1 MRKAA
6 KLFTASL
13 VLLLSAAVA
22 FAQNITVKGTVSD
35 AATGEPLPGA
45 MVIVQGT
52 SKGVSVQ
59 ADGSYSISVP
69 ANATLQFSLQG
80 YLEQIQPVN
89 GQASINVALSIDS
102 QLLEETIIIGYGTST
117 KSSFTGSAAMVKSDA
132 IEKKVATSVTS
143 ALAGAT
149 AGVQMYSSSGDP
161 ASGSSGSIRIRGFG
175 SMSASNAPLIILD
188 GTPYDG
194 AISDINPNDVESM
207 TVLKDASAAAIYGN
221 RGANGVV
228 LITTKKGNPGEA
240 QVRFDGRFG
249 VNTRLIPQY
258 DVITEPGEYYET
270 WYKLLYNQYLY
281 AGHTPTESYA
291 YADANLFDKDKG
303 GLGYQVFTVP
313 QGEKLIGTNFKLNP
327 NATLGY
333 SDGDYYYTPD
343 DWYNE
348 TFHTGYRQEYNVS
361 ASGATQRF
369 NYYASAGFLNNGG
382 IIDNSGY
389 KRYTGRVNAEYQAKD
404 WIRLN
409 TSMSFTHTDSESV
422 SGAGDWGSSGNLFYI
437 VNNIAPIY
445 PLYVRKVDANGKPY
459 LYKEDGRQIY
469 DANQT
474 NFQRP
479 SIVGNAV
486 RDNKYNDSKSYR
498 DEITGKWGII
508 ATPLKGLSLTANVA
522 ATAYNGRGR
531 TLGSP
536 FASAS
541 SVEGSSS
548 VSHARSFYVNQQY
561 LADYKVK
568 FAEKHSLDLLLGFE
582 QYKVTS
588 QSLSGYNDH
597 LFNPLN
603 GELNNADGTKN
614 RKASSSTGYYMTQGV
629 FSRLQYDFAGKYFLS
644 ASLRRDASSRFA
656 EGHRWGNFWSAGLA
670 WLVSEEGFLKDASWV
685 DMLKFK
691 VSYGSQGNDDIGGS
705 YPYADQ
711 YSHSYDEDKKAYSVV
726 LDYKGNKELTW
737 ETNNNFNVGTDF
749 ELLHG
754 YLNGTL
760 DLFARKTVNLLYSRN
775 VPLSAGNPTGVI
787 PVNVGSM
794 LNSGFEL
801 TLDGLILNTKH
812 VNWTW
817 NANISHYKNK
827 ILELDSTVPEEGL
840 KGSNRII
847 KEGGS
852 LYDAYLRKYA
862 GVDKATGK
870 ALYWHHVDQKDHD
883 DNKYL
888 NYAVGTDV
896 KTSTFSE
903 ASQYNLGTILP
914 KVYGGFGTTVNAF
927 GFDFSIQCAYQLGG
941 KYYDGTYQ
949 TLMMTDAANCA
960 GQNIHRDIL
969 KSWTPENPDSDIPR
983 MDGNS
988 DVAQT
993 AVDRFLVSSNYL
1005 SINNATLGYTLPAS
1019 LVSKAKLA
1027 SVRIYVAGDNIA
1039 VLSARKGIDPRFSV
1053 GIGSFTS
1060 GSGINSSSY
1069 SALRTLTG
1077 GITITF

>member
-13 VLLLSAAVA
+13 VLLLSAAFS
-22 FAQNITVKGTVSD
+22 FAQNITVKGTVTD

-52 SKGVSVQ
+52 SRGVSVQ
-59 ADGSYSISVP
+59 GDGSYSISVP
-69 ANATLQFSLQG
+69 SNGSLQFSLQG

-102 QLLEETIIIGYGTST
+102 QLLEETIIVGYGTST

-143 ALAGAT
+143 ALAGTT

-161 ASGSSGSIRIRGFG
+161 ASGGSGSIRIRGFG
-175 SMSASNAPLIILD
+175 SMSASNAPLIVLD

-249 VNTRLIPQY
+249 INNRLIPQY

-270 WYKLLYNQYLY
+270 WYKLLYNKYLY
-281 AGHTPTESYA
+281 SGHTPAESYA
-291 YADANLFDKDKG
+291 YADQYLFDAKNG

-313 QGEKLIGTNFKLNP
+313 QGEKLIGSNFKLNP
-327 NATLGY
+327 NAKLGY
-333 SDGDYYYTPD
+333 SDGEYYYKPD
-343 DWYNE
+343 NWYDE

-382 IIDNSGY
+382 IVDNSGY

-404 WIRLN
+404 WIRIS
-409 TSMSFTHTDSESV
+409 TSMSFSHSDSESG
-422 SGAGDWGSSGNLFYI
+422 SGGGEWGSSGNLFYI

-445 PLYVRKVDANGKPY
+445 PLYVRKINEAGAPY
-459 LYKEDGRQIY
+459 IYKVDGRTIY

-486 RDNKYNDSKSYR
+486 RDNVYNASKSYA
-498 DEITGKWGII
+498 DVLTGKWGIV
-508 ATPLKGLSLTANVA
+508 ATPVKGLSLTANIA
-522 ATAYNGRGR
+522 ATADNTRSN

-536 FASAS
+536 FAGAS
-541 SVEGSSS
+541 SVDGYAS
-548 VSHARSFYVNQQY
+548 VRHSRGFYVNQQY
-561 LADYKVK
+561 LAEYKIK
-568 FAEKHSLDLLLGFE
+568 IAERHNVDILAGYE

-588 QSLSGYNDH
+588 QALSGYNDH
-597 LFNPLN
+597 LFDPNN
-603 GELNNADGTKN
+603 GELGNADGTKN
-614 RKASSSTGYYMTQGV
+614 RTTSSSTGYYMTRGL
-629 FSRLQYDFAGKYFLS
+629 FSRAQYDFDGKYFLS
-644 ASLRRDASSRFA
+644 ASFRRDASSRFA
-656 EGHRWGNFWSAGLA
+656 EGHRWGNFGSIGLA
-670 WLVSEEGFLKDASWV
+670 WLASQEEFLKDVSWI
-685 DMLKFK
+685 DMLKLK
-691 VSYGSQGNDDIGGS
+691 VSFGSQGNDDLGSS

-711 YSHSYDEDKKAYSVV
+711 YTHSYDENSKAYSIV
-726 LDYKGNKELTW
+726 LGYKGNKELTW

-749 ELLHG
+749 ELFGG

-760 DLFARKTVNLLYSRN
+760 DVFARKTVDLLYSRN
-775 VPLSAGNPTGVI
+775 VPLSSGNPTGII

-794 LNSGFEL
+794 INTGFEL
-801 TLDGLILNTKH
+801 TLDGNIIRTKN
-812 VNWTW
+812 VAWDW

-827 ILELDSTVPEEGL
+827 ILELDSTVPAEGIR
-840 KGSNRII
+840 GSNRII

-852 LYDAYLRKYA
+852 LYDAYLRKFA
-862 GVDKATGK
+862 GVDKTTGK
-870 ALYWHHVDQKDHD
+870 ALYWHKVTQEDLDGGKYDGSKVG
-883 DNKYL
+883 DN
-888 NYAVGTDV
+888 V

-903 ASQYNLGTILP
+903 ASQYNLGTIIP
-914 KVYGGFGTTVNAF
+914 KLYGGFGTSVSAF
-927 GFDFSIQCAYQLGG
+927 GFDFSVQFSYQLGG

-949 TLMMTDAANCA
+949 TLMLTDAANVA
-960 GQNIHRDIL
+960 GQNIHKDVL
-969 KSWTPENPDSDIPR
+969 KSWTESKHSSDFPR

-988 DVAQT
+988 DVGQT
-993 AVDRFLVSSNYL
+993 AVDRFLVSSNFL
-1005 SINNATLGYTLPAS
+1005 SINNATLGYTLPSS
-1019 LVSKAKLA
+1019 LVNKLKVA
-1027 SVRIYVAGDNIA
+1027 SVRFYIAGDNLY

-1060 GSGINSSSY
+1060 GSGINSSYY
-1069 SALRTLTG
+1069 SALRTVTG
-1077 GITITF
+1077 GVTITF